1 MTLFFGMVFFLSFPL
16 GKLPTVFHACMLLSV
31 KQDRKFIRVAIKPSN
46 ILTQIWFIKTLRV
59 PLAFKTCVKCRETGN
74 NENNYA
80 NNRIVK
86 G

>member
-1 MTLFFGMVFFLSFPL
+1 MVFFLSFPL
-16 GKLPTVFHACMLLSV
+16 VKLPTVFPACMLLSA
-31 KQDRKFIRVAIKPSN
+31 KQDRKFVRVAIKPGN
-46 ILTQIWFIKTLRV
+46 ILTQIWLIKTLQV
-59 PLAFKTCVKCRETGN
+59 PLAFLTCVNCRETGD